1 MGDELVQLHCIKTL
15 LIDAYFWE
23 EYPWSRSE
31 LLKLLTG
38 TTELIISDPP
48 LNVLHDHLVEK
59 KIQAY
64 REELDK
70 ILSRLENHPPVALK
84 LLSGS
89 KIH

>member
-15 LIDAYFWE
+15 LIDAYSWE

-31 LLKLLTG
+31 LHKLLTK
-38 TTELIISDPP
+38 TTELIIADPP
-48 LNVLHDHLVEK
+48 LNVLHDHLVKK

-64 REELDK
+64 PEELDK
-70 ILSRLENHPPVALK
+70 MENHPPVALK

-89 KIH
+89 KVYR